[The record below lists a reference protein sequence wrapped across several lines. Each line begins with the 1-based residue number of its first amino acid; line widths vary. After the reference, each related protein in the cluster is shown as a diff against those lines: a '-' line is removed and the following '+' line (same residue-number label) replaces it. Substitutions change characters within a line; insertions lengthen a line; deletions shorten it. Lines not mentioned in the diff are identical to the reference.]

1 MKATRNRLRPQLGFT
16 LIELMITVA
25 IIGILSAIA
34 FPSYQEYVRRTAR
47 ADAQSDMMEYAQI
60 AERFFTLHNRYD
72 QTRAAVPVAFSL
84 PSGQSPRSGAARYN
98 LNIAFP
104 TSQSYLLQAVPVGG
118 QAVDVCGTLSIN
130 QLGVSLPANG
140 TDGRP
145 CW

>member
-1 MKATRNRLRPQLGFT
+1 MKTIRTRLRAQFGFT
-16 LIELMITVA
+16 LIEVMITVA
-25 IIGILSAIA
+25 IIGILTAIA

-60 AERFFTLHNRYD
+60 AERFFTVNNRYD

-84 PSGQSPRSGAARYN
+84 PSAQSPRSGAARYN

-104 TSQSYLLQAVPVGG
+104 TNQSYVLQAVPVGG
-118 QAVDVCGTLSIN
+118 QAVDACGTLSIN
-130 QLGVSLPANG
+130 QLGVSLPVNG